1 MINKEL
7 HLPKAF
13 DIQGQVALVTGG
25 AGLLGFQH
33 GRALAQIGGVVV
45 LADVNLEGAKVRAA
59 DLIREFGGT
68 VAHAIEV
75 DVSSHDSV
83 RSGLEYLLDKFGAVN
98 ILVNNAA
105 VDPKVDKDGLIGSNR
120 LEEFSIDEWNRQLGV
135 GLTGAFICSKI
146 IGTQMARS
154 GAGVI
159 LNISSDLSVFA
170 PDQRLY
176 KSHGVADLKQN
187 VKPVTYSVIKTGL
200 IGLTRYLATYWN
212 DNGVRVNALSPGGV
226 YNGQEDEFVSRLERL
241 IPLGRMAHEDE
252 YVSAVQF
259 LCSGASSY
267 MTGQNIII
275 DGGRS
280 VW

>member
-33 GRALAQIGGVVV
+33 ARALAQIGAVVV
-45 LADVNLEGAKVRAA
+45 LADVNSEGAKARAA
-59 DLIREFGGT
+59 DLNREFGSSI
-68 VAHAIEV
+68 AHAIEL
-75 DVSSHDSV
+75 DVGLHDSV
-83 RSGLEYLLDKFGAVN
+83 ESGLEYLLDKFGAVN

-105 VDPKVDKDGLIGSNR
+105 VDHKVDNDGLIGSNR
-120 LEEFSIDEWNRQLGV
+120 LEEFSIDEWNHQLGV

-176 KSHGVADLKQN
+176 KSHGVADDKQN

-200 IGLTRYLATYWN
+200 IGLTRYLSTYWN
-212 DNGVRVNALSPGGV
+212 DSGVRVNALSPGGV

>member
-120 LEEFSIDEWNRQLGV
+120 LEEFSIDEWNHQLGV

-241 IPLGRMAHEDE
+241 IPLGRMANEDE